1 MSWNYRVC
9 TKIDKTLPPLPRRV
23 FYIITVYYDDDS
35 DKFPCSYQDLKYP
48 NHICS
53 DDDDPMAD
61 LRNELIKFHAA
72 LAKPIL
78 DLDNFPNL
86 YNPNETVVVLPIG
99 TQLRELR
106 KSKPITGKDLAK
118 MIGMSP
124 VTISRIEQNKTDLN
138 YDTLIKILKAI
149 GRTIYDLKM

>member
-9 TKIDKTLPPLPRRV
+9 TNIDKTLPELPRRV
-23 FYIITVYYDDDS
+23 FYILSVYYKDNTDDH
-35 DKFPCSYQDLKYP
+35 PQGYQDLKHP
-48 NHICS
+48 GQICT
-53 DDDDPMAD
+53 DQDIEE
-61 LRNELIKFHAA
+61 LRDEIVKFYTA
-72 LAKPIL
+72 LSKPTI

-86 YNPNETVVVLPIG
+86 YNANGTVVVLPIG

-138 YDTLIKILKAI
+138 YETLIKILTAI